1 MSESKKGTSKSA
13 GKAKTGAK
21 TGAKRVAQP
30 VYSQEKMLAARAAGN
45 YVKLGDKKGNLSL
58 SGAVNKWKTSPN
70 FVYVPSLRVAG
81 EPADI
86 ERILVE
92 LGNAGSDVRQ
102 HIAAGYRAGS
112 QETEAFKTELA
123 ELKAGK
129 AKVASKAKKATQLA
143 HTIAFYAEQID
154 NAVVETKAGGVV
166 ERKSRSPKAGAKKA
180 AAKSRSKSASPKAK
194 KAGAK
199 KAGAKKAGTKSKS
212 RSKSAS
218 PKAKRA
224 SPKGKRAAKPL
235 AEKLEALAE
244 GKVMDVS
251 NLHVDGSGAKVVAEP
266 GAKSKKVRVPGTRL
280 VSSLKNG
287 VKAAAK
293 LLGDDALV
301 ERWMAAKAGGSR
313 EASPA
318 AASGSPAR
326 TLPLSPLRPLSPS
339 GGLPPLP
346 TVRSGSPRSGSGVS
360 LPKVPLMLGS
370 PRS

>member
-1 MSESKKGTSKSA
+1 MSTKKVATKKVA
-13 GKAKTGAK
+13 
-21 TGAKRVAQP
+21 AKRVAQP
-30 VYSQEKMLAARAAGN
+30 VYTAEKMAEARSKGQ
-45 YVKLGDKKGNLSL
+45 YIKLSDKKGNLSL

-92 LGNAGSDVRQ
+92 LGNSLSDVRQ
-102 HIAAGYRAGS
+102 HIAAGYRSGA

-166 ERKSRSPKAGAKKA
+166 ERKSRSPKAKGAKKA
-180 AAKSRSKSASPKAK
+180 ATKSRSKSASPKAK

-313 EASPA
+313 EGSPA